1 MQLLKSI
8 LPDKIIARIQGVSW
22 RQQASKHTREPAVT
36 LTHLRKHSMRTC
48 NGVSSCFSQRLSF
61 SKPHGGAY
69 LDCSLQG
76 QKFIADSHQ
85 RVTVMFSGEDFWG
98 HLHHVAAAQL
108 AHDAALSAW
117 VACAQQRV
125 VCWPSSRH
133 PSPYYKQ
140 VLDAAG
146 STNGLQLV
154 PCLTSLFLL
163 QTLLVSPHSAPVFP
177 QLRCS
182 CYCPTCSTPLIA

>member
-1 MQLLKSI
+1 MDNEAMQLLKSI

-48 NGVSSCFSQRLSF
+48 NGVSSCLSQRLSF

-85 RVTVMFSGEDFWG
+85 RVTVMFSGEEFWG
-98 HLHHVAAAQL
+98 QCIMLLQHNSPMTPLCQLWLLVHSSALFAGLPPSIHLHIISRFSMLPV
-108 AHDAALSAW
+108 
-117 VACAQQRV
+117 QQMGCSWCRV
-125 VCWPSSRH
+125 S
-133 PSPYYKQ
+133 Q
-140 VLDAAG
+140 A
-146 STNGLQLV
+146 
-154 PCLTSLFLL
+154 
-163 QTLLVSPHSAPVFP
+163 
-177 QLRCS
+177 CS
-182 CYCPTCSTPLIA
+182 CCRHCWFHPTQLQSSHS